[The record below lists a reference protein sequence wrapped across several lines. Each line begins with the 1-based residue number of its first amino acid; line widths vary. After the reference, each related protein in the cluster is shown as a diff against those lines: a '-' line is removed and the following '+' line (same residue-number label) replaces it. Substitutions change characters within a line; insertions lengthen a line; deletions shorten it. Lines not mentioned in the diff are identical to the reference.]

1 MDDLAGALN
10 KAGRCPT
17 RSGCGWRGNHDQP
30 HGRGR
35 RPRVGHRT
43 AGRIDA
49 VLNQL
54 RSAGYG
60 QQVDSWISTDENQ
73 TIPPQQ
79 LGAALGD
86 EKVQQL
92 SASSGISIGQL
103 LPLLAA
109 FLPTIVNMLTPH
121 GTTPAGGVNQAA
133 ANSGPDLGGLLGGIL
148 GGLGGA
154 SGGAGGQAA
163 CPISA
168 DCSGRPAASG
178 GGHGQRLDPVG
189 AWDGRGSSS
198 RRRRGLQVGEDLAG
212 GVLAGLAGDAAAGWA
227 PGPAR

>member
-10 KAGRCPT
+10 KLGDAQPDQAAAGAATTTNPT
-17 RSGCGWRGNHDQP
+17 AA
-30 HGRGR
+30 
-35 RPRVGHRT
+35 V
-43 AGRIDA
+43 AGLASAIGQQGGIDA

-86 EKVQQL
+86 DKVQQL

-154 SGGAGGQAA
+154 SGGAGGQGGM
-163 CPISA
+163 P
-168 DCSGRPAASG
+168 DLGGLLGGMLG
-178 GGHGQRLDPVG
+178 GGQQR
-189 AWDGRGSSS
+189 
-198 RRRRGLQVGEDLAG
+198 
-212 GVLAGLAGDAAAGWA
+212 
-227 PGPAR
+227 

>member
-10 KAGRCPT
+10 KLGDAQPGQAGA
-17 RSGCGWRGNHDQP
+17 SGG
-30 HGRGR
+30 
-35 RPRVGHRT
+35 T
-43 AGRIDA
+43 ATANPAASVAALAGAIGEQGGIDG
-49 VLNQL
+49 LLGQL
-54 RSAGYG
+54 RSAGLG
-60 QQVDSWISTDENQ
+60 SQVDSWIGTGENQ
-73 TIPPQQ
+73 PVEPQQ

-133 ANSGPDLGGLLGGIL
+133 ANAGPDLGGLLGGIL

-154 SGGAGGQAA
+154 SGGAGGQGGM
-163 CPISA
+163 P
-168 DCSGRPAASG
+168 DLGGLLGGMLG
-178 GGHGQRLDPVG
+178 GGSKG
-189 AWDGRGSSS
+189 
-198 RRRRGLQVGEDLAG
+198 
-212 GVLAGLAGDAAAGWA
+212 
-227 PGPAR
+227 

>member
-10 KAGRCPT
+10 RLGDAGPA
-17 RSGCGWRGNHDQP
+17 GGQG
-30 HGRGR
+30 GAA
-35 RPRVGHRT
+35 T
-43 AGRIDA
+43 APAPAVAVAGLASAIGAQGGIDP
-49 VLNQL
+49 LLDKL
-54 RSAGYG
+54 RAAGYG
-60 QQVDSWISTDENQ
+60 DQVDSWISTGDNQ

-79 LGAALGD
+79 LGAALGE

-92 SASSGISIGQL
+92 SASSGISVGQL

-154 SGGAGGQAA
+154 SGGAGGQGGM
-163 CPISA
+163 P
-168 DCSGRPAASG
+168 DLGGLLGGMLG
-178 GGHGQRLDPVG
+178 GGQQR
-189 AWDGRGSSS
+189 
-198 RRRRGLQVGEDLAG
+198 
-212 GVLAGLAGDAAAGWA
+212 
-227 PGPAR
+227 

>member
-1 MDDLAGALN
+1 MDDLAGMLN
-10 KAGRCPT
+10 KLGDA
-17 RSGCGWRGNHDQP
+17 QP
-30 HGRGR
+30 
-35 RPRVGHRT
+35 T
-43 AGRIDA
+43 AGGGTTTAANPAAAMTGLASAIGQQGGIDA
-49 VLNQL
+49 LLDQL
-54 RSAGYG
+54 RGAGYG

-86 EKVQQL
+86 DKVQQL

-121 GTTPAGGVNQAA
+121 GTTPAGGVNEAA

-154 SGGAGGQAA
+154 SGGAGGQ
-163 CPISA
+163 
-168 DCSGRPAASG
+168 G
-178 GGHGQRLDPVG
+178 GMPDLGGLLGGMLGGQPK
-189 AWDGRGSSS
+189 
-198 RRRRGLQVGEDLAG
+198 
-212 GVLAGLAGDAAAGWA
+212 
-227 PGPAR
+227 